1 MTGYSFSTPVW
12 DGGTWV
18 TPAVA
23 EVAVARNV
31 NGPEDQPRKQDAP
44 AGWDKIDWR
53 AHEGQVRRLRQRI
66 FTAAQEQDWP
76 RVRNLQKLM
85 LRSRSNTLVSVRQVT
100 QRNAGRKTA
109 GIDGEV
115 ALTPEARADVA
126 VRVHQSISSW
136 RPRAVRRVYPRRRH
150 SAALSSDPLGFVIV
164 THPFHPLN
172 GQRLEILYAKRRGAD
187 TVFVC
192 AGGVSGQMT
201 LPQAWT
207 DRREPP
213 GSGRLSAE
221 GLAALGAAT
230 RALQGR

>member
-1 MTGYSFSTPVW
+1 MGKACACS
-12 DGGTWV
+12 GC
-18 TPAVA
+18 
-23 EVAVARNV
+23 
-31 NGPEDQPRKQDAP
+31 
-44 AGWDKIDWR
+44 
-53 AHEGQVRRLRQRI
+53 
-66 FTAAQEQDWP
+66 
-76 RVRNLQKLM
+76 
-85 LRSRSNTLVSVRQVT
+85 
-100 QRNAGRKTA
+100 
-109 GIDGEV
+109 
-115 ALTPEARADVA
+115 
-126 VRVHQSISSW
+126 
-136 RPRAVRRVYPRRRH
+136 PRRRH

-192 AGGVSGQMT
+192 AGGFSGQMT